1 MQAGTLS
8 SHLEVA
14 VEAVRDAGRLLLE
27 RFGQTQRVRHKGL
40 IDLVTEADESA
51 ERAIVDRIARW
62 FPTDGVLAEEGTT
75 GGSDH
80 TRLWIVDPLDGT
92 TNYAHGYPI
101 FGVSIAYQVDDVVE
115 LGVVYQPILDEL
127 FTATLGGG
135 ARLNGNRIQVSS
147 AETLLESVVCS
158 GFPYQRDLLESA
170 ATLWRRVVLEAQAV
184 RRDGAAAPDLCY
196 VAMGRFDGFWERGI
210 QVWDMAAGAL
220 IVAEAG
226 GQLSNYRGGT
236 FDAYSREIVATNGH
250 IHGPLLD
257 LLREDDGGTLLPSP
271 SVPPVTKAAEQGSG
285 SSH

>member
-1 MQAGTLS
+1 MQAGALS

-14 VEAVRDAGRLLLE
+14 VEAARDAGRLLLE
-27 RFGQTQRVRHKGL
+27 RFGQAQRVRHKGR
-40 IDLVTEADESA
+40 IDLVTEADEAA

-92 TNYAHGYPI
+92 TNYAHAYPI
-101 FGVSIAYQVDDVVE
+101 FGVSIAYQINGVVQ

-127 FTATLGGG
+127 FTAMRGGG
-135 ARLNGNRIQVSS
+135 AWLNGKPIQVSS
-147 AETLLESVVCS
+147 TETLLESVVCS
-158 GFPYQRDLLESA
+158 GFPYQRDQLERA
-170 ATLWRRVVLEAQAV
+170 ATLWTQVVLQAQAV

-226 GQLSNYRGGT
+226 GRLSNYRGST
-236 FDAYSREIVATNGH
+236 FDAHGREIVATNGR
-250 IHGPLLD
+250 IHGALLD
-257 LLREDDGGTLLPSP
+257 LIGADDGG
-271 SVPPVTKAAEQGSG
+271 VPAPATPAQPIP
-285 SSH
+285 